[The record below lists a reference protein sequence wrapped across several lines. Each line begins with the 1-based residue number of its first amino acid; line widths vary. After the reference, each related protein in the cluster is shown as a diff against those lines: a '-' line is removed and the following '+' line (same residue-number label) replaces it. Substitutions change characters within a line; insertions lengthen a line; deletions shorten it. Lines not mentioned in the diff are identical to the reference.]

1 MPLSVLA
8 LSMGVRH
15 ITGWARQRA
24 TRPGRL
30 HHEAESVLTE

>member
-1 MPLSVLA
+1 VLA

-30 HHEAESVLTE
+30 PARTRILY